1 MAMGVHGE
9 QNDVR
14 LLGLWR
20 GDSLESNDRT
30 GKCVTAEMVPER
42 AGLPEFK
49 GQRNL
54 SKVAVVVRALRGFG
68 AEIEGLLQGDILRR
82 VSEGSY

>member
-42 AGLPEFK
+42 TGLPEFK
-49 GQRNL
+49 
-54 SKVAVVVRALRGFG
+54 
-68 AEIEGLLQGDILRR
+68 
-82 VSEGSY
+82 